1 MDINVYQKL
10 PEPEPNKEYKI
21 TKVEQGKGQYG
32 EYIRVTLEDNDKKQ
46 YSTALWIKDTV
57 SAKSKAGAFA
67 IALGNN
73 PEEWEG
79 KRIKIISWTAKNR
92 EIQEKHY
99 EKIYRVYRQRVSLNV
114 SEIKTNYV
122 KVSVDIRKENG
133 KTIYT
138 FTVQPIE

>member
-1 MDINVYQKL
+1 MVFCRWEKTKINVFEKL
-10 PEPEPNKEYKI
+10 PEPESGKEYTI
-21 TKVEQGKGQYG
+21 TKVEQGKGQFG
-32 EYIRVTLEDNDKKQ
+32 EYIRVTLKDNEEKE

-92 EIQEKHY
+92 EIQEVETSTTTKKGKWY
-99 EKIYRVYRQRVSLNV
+99 KWKYKKNITKKYIEYIG
-114 SEIKTNYV
+114 
-122 KVSVDIRKENG
+122 KE
-133 KTIYT
+133 YL
-138 FTVQPIE
+138 

>member
-1 MDINVYQKL
+1 MKWKLKINIFRYILLLLFSEKNRFISKFGFWFFWGGEKTKINVYEKK
-10 PEPEPNKEYKI
+10 PEPQEGKEYVI
-21 TKVEQGKGQYG
+21 TKVESGKGQYG
-32 EYIRVTLEDNDKKQ
+32 EYIRVTLKDSEEKE

-92 EIQEKHY
+92 EIIAIENK
-99 EKIYRVYRQRVSLNV
+99 K
-114 SEIKTNYV
+114 V
-122 KVSVDIRKENG
+122 K
-133 KTIYT
+133 
-138 FTVQPIE
+138 Q